1 MILCEALEKHD
12 GLQEYVSSSYAAAF
26 VPPGTMVQVKLTAAS
41 NSRQE
46 WAMIIVISTK

>member
-1 MILCEALEKHD
+1 MILCEPLEEHD

-41 NSRQE
+41 NSQAE
-46 WAMIIVISTK
+46 VIVIISR